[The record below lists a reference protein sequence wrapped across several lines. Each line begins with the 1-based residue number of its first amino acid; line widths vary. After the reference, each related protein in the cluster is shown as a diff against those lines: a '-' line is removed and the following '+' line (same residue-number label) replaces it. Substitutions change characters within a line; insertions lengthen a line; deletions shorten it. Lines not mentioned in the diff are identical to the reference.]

1 MNSTI
6 ATNGIRLDLPIEFP
20 LEIPENSGNII
31 HGNAPRNLF
40 GNTMSTLETSWRR
53 ITPSGKFREYVSEN
67 CSHLII
73 TMANFFRVG
82 DFSPTMRKR
91 YDYFSRALDGYDK
104 PIILFGLGSQAKED
118 APIGPDALP
127 IEGQRCLK
135 KIIDKTAAVSVRG
148 DYTRKLIES
157 VTGPAEGQIF
167 VTGCPSYFSRP
178 DAFVRMQ
185 ERLEKPTSWRATAV
199 NVTNY
204 AREADQSLIQQAVNK
219 DLYLVEPENKFVHG
233 FYVESM
239 RSGTTLKPP
248 EVLDFVNSNDPGR
261 ESKLKNFITSRY
273 RLFRHFEPWIDFNRE
288 FVSET
293 IGTRFHVNMASL
305 LSGVPAVWVTHDA
318 RTVELTETLSLPSVP
333 LSKLKTAPVEELI
346 ECADFDSFFRD
357 VPKNFERFNEFL
369 NAAGLPLVEAPQLTA
384 KA

>member
-1 MNSTI
+1 M
-6 ATNGIRLDLPIEFP
+6 
-20 LEIPENSGNII
+20 
-31 HGNAPRNLF
+31 
-40 GNTMSTLETSWRR
+40 
-53 ITPSGKFREYVSEN
+53 
-67 CSHLII
+67 
-73 TMANFFRVG
+73 
-82 DFSPTMRKR
+82 
-91 YDYFSRALDGYDK
+91 
-104 PIILFGLGSQAKED
+104 
-118 APIGPDALP
+118 
-127 IEGQRCLK
+127 
-135 KIIDKTAAVSVRG
+135 
-148 DYTRKLIES
+148 
-157 VTGPAEGQIF
+157 
-167 VTGCPSYFSRP
+167 
-178 DAFVRMQ
+178 
-185 ERLEKPTSWRATAV
+185 
-199 NVTNY
+199 TNY